1 MSAAIE
7 IRHCASLAEYQECE
21 RLERLTWGDE
31 LTVPSGLF
39 FVARHTGGQALGA
52 FDGEKIVGFT
62 LAFAGVRSMRAPASR
77 AGEPAGRRETRALQ
91 PFLHSHMTAV
101 LPEYRDHGVGRR
113 LKMFQRQDA
122 LKRGIRLIEWTF
134 DPLEPKNAHFNLVRL
149 GALARRLIP
158 NCYGVTTSPLHS
170 GLPTDR
176 LIAEWWL
183 DSERVK
189 CILADNPLP
198 SKAATARISL
208 PVNLAE
214 IKTADR
220 EAAMGIQS
228 TAREQFQ
235 AWFGKGYAATAIET
249 RAGKTDY
256 LLEPLASA
264 AGLRTLEDWDE

>member
-1 MSAAIE
+1 MSSSIE
-7 IRHCASLAEYQECE
+7 IRHCTTLEEYEECE
-21 RLERLTWGDE
+21 RLERLTWGDQ

-62 LAFAGVRSMRAPASR
+62 LALAGVRSMRVLASR
-77 AGEPAGRRETRALQ
+77 VGEPGGRKEARALQ

-101 LPEYRDHGVGRR
+101 LPDYQNHGVGRR
-113 LKMFQRQDA
+113 LKLFQRQDA

-134 DPLEPKNAHFNLVRL
+134 DPLEPKNAHFNLGRL
-149 GALARRLIP
+149 GAIARRLIP
-158 NCYGVTTSPLHS
+158 NCYGVTTSKLHS

-176 LIAEWWL
+176 LVAEWWL

-189 CILADNPLP
+189 SILADNPLP
-198 SKAATARISL
+198 SKSAIARISL

-214 IKTADR
+214 IKTGDR
-220 EAAMGIQS
+220 EAAIAIQS
-228 TAREQFQ
+228 AAREQFQ
-235 AWFGKGYAATAIET
+235 SWFGKRYAATSIET

-256 LLEPLASA
+256 LLEPLASTP
-264 AGLRTLEDWDE
+264 GLDPLEDWEE